1 MKKFIMIVVLVCSGD
16 IYSNQSSEVTEKVPS
31 FSFSAMYN
39 IAQCA
44 IYFYRIGFLVDA
56 FEKKV
61 SKLSKDEKSF
71 LVCVNCN
78 KSVPAKNI
86 LSEFVADTLE
96 ALYDS
101 NMFSKYCKVI
111 DKMLAGM
118 KACDYQAFT
127 SCALDVVKTQ
137 EKVCEQCGQFSWKVI
152 QKKDLQII
160 DKKTSNDDLLK
171 NQKNP

>member
-1 MKKFIMIVVLVCSGD
+1 MKKFLMILALFFSAD
-16 IYSNQSSEVTEKVPS
+16 LYSDESFKKVETVPS
-31 FSFSAMYN
+31 VSFSAMYN
-39 IAQCA
+39 VAKCA

-61 SKLSKDEKSF
+61 SKLSKDEKAF
-71 LVCVNCN
+71 LVCVNCKKN
-78 KSVPAKNI
+78 VPAKNI